1 MAIPPFKIRVILADL
16 SMHNPQ
22 RFMQLVPITAES
34 IRIGHPL
41 PFSLMDK
48 DGVLLAKKAFV
59 VTSRKDLDEFAAR
72 GGGLF
77 IDAADSD
84 AHQRAYVER
93 LHSLVRDGKSLGEIA
108 GTKIDR
114 SALEAHLAAEN
125 ERPDWLDLQV
135 QCNAIL
141 RDANPGQL
149 SERLERLYGQ
159 LSRQSRR
166 NADGT
171 LFALIQLSATEVR
184 MYSATHAMLV
194 SVMCGMAAREVLK
207 WSIEMETTLCKA
219 ALTMNLGMTALQ
231 DKLAQQV
238 EPPSPAQRAVIN
250 AHTETS
256 ADMLAEMGV
265 TDATWLQ
272 AVREHHTQQPGP
284 LGSRTPAQQL
294 ARLIQRADMFAARL
308 APRASRLP
316 IAPAAAMQACY
327 FDENRQ
333 MDEAGAALIK
343 AVGIYQPGSFVRLAT
358 DEIAVVVKRGLNTT
372 TPKVAVL
379 VNRSGMPTVEPT
391 LRDTSQREF
400 RVVNSV
406 PHREVKVQVNL
417 ERILPL
423 TVPTGADRPW

>member
-1 MAIPPFKIRVILADL
+1 
-16 SMHNPQ
+16 MHNPL
-22 RFMQLVPITAES
+22 RPMHLVPVTPES

-41 PFSLMDK
+41 PFALMDK
-48 DGVLLAKKAFV
+48 DGVLLAKKSFV
-59 VTSRKDLDEFAAR
+59 VASRQDLDEFANR

-77 IDAADSD
+77 IDVADSE
-84 AHQRAYVER
+84 AHHRAYVER
-93 LHSLVRDGKSLGEIA
+93 LHNLVRDGKSLGEIA
-108 GTKIDR
+108 GAKIDR
-114 SALEAHLAAEN
+114 SKQDAHLAAEN

-149 SERLERLYGQ
+149 SERLARLHGQ
-159 LSRQSRR
+159 LSRHLWR
-166 NADGT
+166 NPDGT
-171 LFALIQLSATEVR
+171 LFALIQLSATEMR

-194 SVMCGMAAREVLK
+194 SVMCGLAAREVLK
-207 WSIEMETTLCKA
+207 WPIELETTLCKA

-231 DKLAQQV
+231 DKLAQQI
-238 EPPSPAQRAVIN
+238 EPPTPAQRAAIN
-250 AHTETS
+250 AHMETS
-256 ADMLAEMGV
+256 ASMLVEMGV
-265 TDATWLQ
+265 TDPIWLQ
-272 AVREHHTQQPGP
+272 AVREHHTQEPGP
-284 LGSRTPAQQL
+284 LSTRPPARQL

-308 APRASRLP
+308 APRASRVP

-400 RVVNSV
+400 RVVSSV
-406 PHREVKVQVNL
+406 AHREVKVQINL
-417 ERILPL
+417 ERLLPL
-423 TVPTGADRPW
+423 TVSTGADRPW

>member
-1 MAIPPFKIRVILADL
+1 
-16 SMHNPQ
+16 MH
-22 RFMQLVPITAES
+22 LVPITAES

-41 PFSLMDK
+41 PFALMDK

-59 VTSRKDLDEFAAR
+59 VVSRQDLDEFANR

-77 IDAADSD
+77 IDVADSE
-84 AHQRAYVER
+84 AHHRAYIER
-93 LHSLVRDGKSLGEIA
+93 LHNLVRDGKSLGEIA
-108 GTKIDR
+108 GTKISR
-114 SALEAHLAAEN
+114 TTHEANLAAEN

-141 RDANPGQL
+141 RDVNPGQL
-149 SERLERLYGQ
+149 SERLERLHGQ
-159 LSRQSRR
+159 LSRHARR
-166 NADGT
+166 SPDGT

-194 SVMCGMAAREVLK
+194 SVMCGLAAREVLK

-231 DKLAQQV
+231 DKLAQQI
-238 EPPSPAQRAVIN
+238 EAPSPAQRAAIN
-250 AHTETS
+250 AHMETS
-256 ADMLAEMGV
+256 ASMLVEMGV
-265 TDATWLQ
+265 SDPVWLQ
-272 AVREHHTQQPGP
+272 AVREHHTQEPGA
-284 LGSRTPAQQL
+284 LRTRTPAQQL

-308 APRASRLP
+308 APRASRVP

-358 DEIAVVVKRGLNTT
+358 DEVAVVVKRGLNTT

-400 RVVNSV
+400 RVVSSV

-423 TVPTGADRPW
+423 TAPTGADRPW